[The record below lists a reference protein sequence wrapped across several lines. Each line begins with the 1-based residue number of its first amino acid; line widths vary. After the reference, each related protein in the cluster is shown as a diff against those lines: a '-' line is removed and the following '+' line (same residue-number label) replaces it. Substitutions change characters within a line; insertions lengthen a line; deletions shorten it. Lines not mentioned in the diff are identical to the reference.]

1 MDNVTNRRIVMME
14 TDSTDPVDGTPRVD
28 VDVFVHSPNPV
39 FPRTDDWS
47 YQLTLNNITN

>member
-14 TDSTDPVDGTPRVD
+14 TDSTDSVDGNPRVD